1 MRKSSRK
8 PYFVYA
14 IILVLLMGLLPAD
27 LGSVARADS
36 NYKLEETFESY
47 SPGAKPAGWTIKT
60 PPQGVSVAVQTWEGY
75 AGKLLEIQQAAKT
88 AGSYIISRSVTDVT
102 YRSLLSYSFRAEQTG
117 AVIYLPTPQSG
128 SVTLVKFAIN
138 NGAFSYMK
146 KGAGSWTSVLPISA
160 GGWYDV
166 RVALDSG
173 SHTFDLSIDG
183 KRLLT
188 KEPMAEGGALALFYM
203 GFYKDSIGKI
213 GFDDFIVSGY
223 KQAVSA
229 AFSQQ
234 SYGLRRGEK
243 LSLPLQFTPA
253 DATDQTAAW
262 STGSE
267 EVATVD
273 ANGLVTGI
281 REGVTTVTAEPNE
294 ALPAVTATVAVY
306 EDPITDIVLA
316 PLQRAVPA
324 GSRVLLQATVT
335 PEDNTDTGILW
346 GTEDES
352 IAVIDRYGELTG
364 VSAGTT
370 TVFVTDETGTVRAE
384 AAVTVTG
391 RTTGQELYVAP
402 GGDDNNND
410 GTEASPFRT
419 IARAQ
424 AEVRQLNEDMDAD
437 IIVNLREGTYTLT
450 EPLGFTPEDSGT
462 NGYFVTHR
470 SYPGEQAAI
479 SGGRSVTGW
488 TVFDS
493 AKGIYRA
500 NVGTALQT
508 RQLFV
513 DGIRAVRARS
523 IAGLV
528 NPLKTATGYT
538 SDNTEL
544 AGWSNTSDMELVFN
558 ELWTNSRIKVESV
571 TASGGKAQIVLQEP
585 GRSAVFNR
593 GLTSATVPVYYENAM
608 ELLDESGEWYYN
620 RNEGMLYYKPRAW
633 EDLSTAGVVV
643 PVLEQLA
650 TVYGVSA
657 DEPVRNLNFEGL
669 KFMYTTW
676 NRPST
681 AAGHSDSQNNH
692 LRYPSIP
699 DELTDAAVMLELA
712 NTVNFRNNEFT
723 KLGITAV
730 RMQNGV
736 QNSQVEGNRF
746 YDISGSALNV
756 GQPNSSDR
764 NIYHPA
770 DHRLL
775 MKNNDVLNNVIHD
788 IGIDYKSA
796 SAVSA
801 GYPVDMDISHNE
813 MYNLPYSGT
822 HVGYGWDKLFDAAT
836 RNVKIQDNLIYD
848 LMGMGLRDGGAIYS
862 LGPTGATAEDKN
874 LVSGNYIRNQMDGNS
889 ALYTDEGSAYWKFE
903 HNVIDLKDAPLWHS
917 SLRWAMAY
925 VPTIHDVDF
934 VNNYTTTDGYTN
946 NGRNVLFE
954 NNTVRP
960 DAEWPQEA
968 RSIIDQAGL
977 EPEYASA
984 AEGQVSR
991 WKLDPLKLTA
1001 GGSGQVSVHAMNGKD
1016 QPLGKETS
1024 SFHYSI
1030 LDPAVASVS
1039 SAGVV
1044 TGLTQ
1049 GQTKLIVNIINGSIL
1064 RTITTDVFV
1073 GDTLATV
1080 RMEGHDG
1087 NVAYIR
1093 EGTDLQLQPYG
1104 ETLFGNR
1111 EELEEVTYTS
1121 SNPSVVS
1128 VSGTG
1133 LLTGHQTG
1141 SATLTLSAEYLGTMT
1156 QGQYEVKVWNEASQY
1171 EHPLTAELQ
1180 DPDGWY
1186 VSATANGLKETGQD
1200 SLTLRAP
1207 GGHIIYQNRK
1217 YQNELLDFKMK
1228 INDSAASTNWYAL
1241 MLNNQSK
1248 ELSYSTG
1255 SMYLVVIGTSGI
1267 ELHRFNEGVRTV
1279 IYGKID
1285 GLTSLGGPAIPN
1297 TAITFGVQSRVQLGA
1312 FQESGGVR
1320 LILKVDGVQIFN
1332 YLDTAAGAIG
1342 EAGYFGLVSRNASTE
1357 LGD

>member
-1 MRKSSRK
+1 MRKSSPK
-8 PYFVYA
+8 SYFVYA
-14 IILVLLMGLLPAD
+14 IIMILLMGLLPAD

-47 SPGAKPAGWTIKT
+47 SPGAKPAGWSIKT
-60 PPQGVSVAVQTWEGY
+60 PPQGVSVAVQAWEGY
-75 AGKLLEIQQAAKT
+75 AGKLLELHQAAKT
-88 AGSYIISRSVTDVT
+88 ASSYNISRSVTDVT
-102 YRSLLSYSFRAEQTG
+102 YRSMLSYSFRAEQTG

-128 SVTLVKFAIN
+128 SVPLVKFAIN

-160 GGWYDV
+160 GVWYDL
-166 RVALDSG
+166 RLALDGG
-173 SHTFDLSIDG
+173 SHSFDLSIDG
-183 KRLLT
+183 SRLLT
-188 KEPMAEGGALALFYM
+188 NEPMAEGGALTSFYM

-213 GFDDFIVSGY
+213 GFDNFIVSGY
-223 KQAVSA
+223 KKAISA
-229 AFSQQ
+229 AFSQAA
-234 SYGLRRGEK
+234 YELRRGAK
-243 LSLPLQFTPA
+243 LPLPLQFTPA
-253 DATDQTAAW
+253 DATDQSAVW
-262 STGSE
+262 STGNA
-267 EVATVD
+267 EVAAVD
-273 ANGLVTGI
+273 GNGIVTGI
-281 REGVTTVTAEPNE
+281 RQGVTTVTAQPNE
-294 ALPAVTATVAVY
+294 GLPAVTATVAVY
-306 EDPITDIVLA
+306 EDPITAIMLA
-316 PLQRAVPA
+316 PLERTVPA
-324 GSRVLLQATVT
+324 GSRVLLHASVT
-335 PEDNTDTGILW
+335 PQDNTDTGIRW
-346 GTEDES
+346 GTEDGS
-352 IAVIDRYGELTG
+352 IAAVDRYGELTG

-370 TVFVTDETGTVRAE
+370 TVFVTDETGSVRAE
-384 AAVTVTG
+384 TSVIVTG

-402 GGDDNNND
+402 GGDDSNN
-410 GTEASPFRT
+410 GTEAAPFRT
-419 IARAQ
+419 VARAQ
-424 AEVRQLNEDMDAD
+424 EAVRLLNEDMDSD
-437 IIVNLREGTYTLT
+437 IIVNLREGTYTLS
-450 EPLGFTPEDSGT
+450 EPLEFTPEDSGT
-462 NGYFVTHR
+462 NGYFVTYR

-479 SGGRSVTGW
+479 SGGRPVTGW

-500 NVGTALQT
+500 NAGTGLTT
-508 RQLFV
+508 RQLFI

-523 IAGLV
+523 AAGLV
-528 NPLKTATGYT
+528 NPVKTATGYT

-544 AGWSNTSDMELVFN
+544 AGWGNTSDMEMVFN
-558 ELWTNSRIKVESV
+558 ELWTNSRIKVESI
-571 TASGGKAQIVLQEP
+571 TSSGGKAQIGLQEP

-593 GLTSATVPVYYENAM
+593 GLTSATVPVYYENAF
-608 ELLDESGEWYYN
+608 ELLDEPGEWYYN
-620 RNEGMLYYKPRAW
+620 RVEGMLYYKPRAW
-633 EDLSTAGVVV
+633 EDLSTADVVV

-650 TVYGVSA
+650 TVYGISA

-692 LRYPSIP
+692 LRYPSIS
-699 DELTDAAVMLELA
+699 DELTDAAVMLELT

-736 QNSQVEGNRF
+736 QNSRIEGNRF

-756 GQPNSSDR
+756 GQPNSGDR

-822 HVGYGWDKLFDAAT
+822 HIGYGWDKLFDAAT
-836 RNVKIQDNLIYD
+836 RNVKIQNNLIYD

-862 LGPTGATAEDKN
+862 LGPTGATAAEKN

-903 HNVIDLKDAPLWHS
+903 HNVIDLKDTPLWHS
-917 SLRWAMAY
+917 PLRWAMAY

-946 NGRNVLFE
+946 NGRKVLFAD
-954 NNTVRP
+954 NTVQP
-960 DAEWPQEA
+960 DAQWPQA
-968 RSIIDQAGL
+968 AMPIIDQAGL
-977 EPEYASA
+977 RPEYASA

-991 WKLDPLKLTA
+991 WSLAPVKLTA
-1001 GGSGQVSVHAMNGKD
+1001 GGSEQVSIQAMDGKD
-1016 QPLGKETS
+1016 RPQGKETS
-1024 SFHYSI
+1024 SFYYNS
-1030 LDPAVASVS
+1030 LDPAVASVN
-1039 SAGVV
+1039 ATGEV
-1044 TGLTQ
+1044 TGLSQ
-1049 GQTKLIVNIINGSIL
+1049 GQTKLIVSIINGSIL

-1073 GDTLATV
+1073 GDTLAAV
-1080 RMEGHDG
+1080 RLEGHDG
-1087 NVAYIR
+1087 NVAYVH
-1093 EGTDLQLQPYG
+1093 EGADMQLQPYG

-1121 SNPSVVS
+1121 SDPSIVS
-1128 VSGTG
+1128 VSGNG
-1133 LLTGHQTG
+1133 LLTAHQTG
-1141 SATLTLSAEYLGTMT
+1141 SATLTLSAGYLGTVT
-1156 QGQYEVKVWNEASQY
+1156 QGQYEVKVWNEASTY
-1171 EHPLTAELQ
+1171 DHTLMAELQ
-1180 DPDGWY
+1180 DPEGWY
-1186 VSATANGLKETGQD
+1186 VSATANGLKETGAD

-1207 GGHIIYQNRK
+1207 GGHAIYQNRK
-1217 YQNELLDFKMK
+1217 YQNELLDFNMK
-1228 INDSAASTNWYAL
+1228 INDSAVSSNWYAL

-1297 TAITFGVQSRVQLGA
+1297 TAITFGEQSRVQLGA

-1320 LILKVDGVQIFN
+1320 LILKADGVQVFS

-1342 EAGYFGLVSRNASTE
+1342 EAGYFGLISRNASTE
-1357 LGD
+1357 LGY

>member
-1 MRKSSRK
+1 MRQSNRK
-8 PYFVYA
+8 PFFVCA
-14 IILVLLMGLLPAD
+14 IIMLLLTGLLPANP
-27 LGSVARADS
+27 GSVARADS
-36 NYKLEETFESY
+36 TYKLDETFESY
-47 SPGAKPAGWTIKT
+47 SPGTKPAGWTIKT

-146 KGAGSWTSVLPISA
+146 KGAGSWTSVMPISA
-160 GGWYDV
+160 GVWYDV
-166 RVALDSG
+166 RVAFDSG
-173 SHTFDLSIDG
+173 SYNFDLSIDG
-183 KRLLT
+183 NRLLT
-188 KEPMAEGGALALFYM
+188 KEPMAEGGALSLFYM

-262 STGSE
+262 STGSA

-281 REGVTTVTAEPNE
+281 REGVTTVTAQPNE

-316 PLQRAVPA
+316 PLQRAVPV
-324 GSRVLLQATVT
+324 GSRVVLQATVS
-335 PEDNTDTGILW
+335 PEDNTDTGIRW

-370 TVFVTDETGTVRAE
+370 EVFVTDETGSVRAE
-384 AAVTVTG
+384 TEVTVTG

-402 GGDDNNND
+402 GGNDSNN
-410 GTEASPFRT
+410 GTEAAPFRT

-424 AEVRQLNEDMDAD
+424 QAVRLLNEDMDAD
-437 IIVNLREGTYTLT
+437 IVVNLREGMYTLT
-450 EPLGFTPEDSGT
+450 EPLEFTPEDSGT
-462 NGYFVTHR
+462 NGYFVTYR

-500 NVGTALQT
+500 DVGTGLQT

-523 IAGLV
+523 TAGLV

-544 AGWSNTSDMELVFN
+544 AGWNNTSDIELVFN
-558 ELWTNSRIKVESV
+558 ELWTNSRIKVGSV

-608 ELLDESGEWYYN
+608 ELLDEAGEWYYN

-633 EDLSTAGVVV
+633 ENLSTAKVVV

-650 TVYGVSA
+650 TVYGSSA

-736 QNSQVEGNRF
+736 QNSRMEGNRF

-801 GYPVDMDISHNE
+801 GYPIDMDISHNE

-822 HVGYGWDKLFDAAT
+822 HIGYGWDKLFDAAT

-917 SLRWAMAY
+917 AFRWAMAY

-954 NNTVRP
+954 NNTVQP
-960 DAEWPQEA
+960 DAQWPQAA

-977 EPEYASA
+977 QPEYASA
-984 AEGQVSR
+984 ADGQVRR
-991 WKLDPLKLTA
+991 WKLDPLKLAA
-1001 GGSGQVSVHAMNGKD
+1001 GGSGQVSIHAMDGKD

-1024 SFHYSI
+1024 TFYYGI

-1039 SAGVV
+1039 SGGVV
-1044 TGLTQ
+1044 TGISQ

-1080 RMEGHDG
+1080 RLEGHDG

-1121 SNPSVVS
+1121 SDPSIVS
-1128 VSGTG
+1128 VSGGG

-1141 SATLTLSAEYLGTMT
+1141 SATLTLSAEYLGTVT
-1156 QGQYEVKVWNEASQY
+1156 QGQYEVKVWDEASQY

-1186 VSATANGLKETGQD
+1186 VSATANGLKETWQD

-1207 GGHIIYQNRK
+1207 GGHVIYQNRK

-1228 INDSAASTNWYAL
+1228 INDSAASSNWYAL

-1320 LILKVDGVQIFN
+1320 LILKVNGVQIFN

-1357 LGD
+1357 LGY

>member
-1 MRKSSRK
+1 MRQTSRK
-8 PYFVYA
+8 PFFVYA
-14 IILVLLMGLLPAD
+14 IIMVLLLGLLPAD

-36 NYKLEETFESY
+36 DYRLEETFETY

-60 PPQGVSVAVQTWEGY
+60 PPQGVSVGVQAWEGY
-75 AGKLLEIQQAAKT
+75 PGKLLELQQTSKLAS
-88 AGSYIISRSVTDVT
+88 SYSISRSVTDVT
-102 YRSLLSYSFRAEQTG
+102 YRSMFSYSFRAEQTG

-128 SVTLVKFAIN
+128 SVPLVKFAIN

-146 KGAGSWTSVLPISA
+146 KGAGSWTSVLPVSA
-160 GGWYDV
+160 GVWHEV
-166 RVALDSG
+166 RLSLDG
-173 SHTFDLSIDG
+173 GGHTFDLSIDG
-183 KRLLT
+183 NRLLT
-188 KEPMAEGGALALFYM
+188 KEPMAEGGALTSFYM

-370 TVFVTDETGTVRAE
+370 TVFVTDETGSVRAE
-384 AAVTVTG
+384 TSVTVTG

-450 EPLGFTPEDSGT
+450 EPLEFTPEDSGT
-462 NGYFVTHR
+462 NGYFVTYR

-500 NVGTALQT
+500 NVGTGLQT

-523 IAGLV
+523 TAGLV

-699 DELTDAAVMLELA
+699 DELTEAAVMLELA
-712 NTVNFRNNEFT
+712 NTVNFRSNEFT

-736 QNSQVEGNRF
+736 QNSLIEGNRF

-770 DHRLL
+770 DPRLL

-822 HVGYGWDKLFDAAT
+822 HIGYGWDKLFDAAT
-836 RNVKIQDNLIYD
+836 RNVKIQNNLIYD

-862 LGPTGATAEDKN
+862 LGPTGATAEGKN
-874 LVSGNYIRNQMDGNS
+874 LVSGNYIRNQMDGN
-889 ALYTDEGSAYWKFE
+889 AVLYTDEGSAYWSFE

-917 SLRWAMAY
+917 PLRWAMAY

-946 NGRNVLFE
+946 NGRNVLFQ
-954 NNTVRP
+954 NNLVQP
-960 DAEWPQEA
+960 DAAWPQA
-968 RSIIDQAGL
+968 ALSIIEQAGL
-977 EPEYASA
+977 QPEYASG

-991 WKLDPLKLTA
+991 WRLAPLKLAA
-1001 GGSGQVSVHAMNGKD
+1001 GASGQVSLQALDGKD
-1016 QPLGKETS
+1016 RPLGTAS
-1024 SFHYSI
+1024 STFFYSI

-1039 SAGVV
+1039 SGGEV
-1044 TGLTQ
+1044 TGLSQ
-1049 GQTKLIVNIINGSIL
+1049 GQTKLVVSILNGSML
-1064 RTITTDVFV
+1064 RTLSADVFV
-1073 GDTLATV
+1073 GDTLSTV
-1080 RMEGHDG
+1080 LLEGHDG
-1087 NVAYIR
+1087 HVAYIR
-1093 EGTDLQLQPYG
+1093 EGADLQLQPYG

-1111 EELEEVTYTS
+1111 EELDAVTYTS
-1121 SNPSVVS
+1121 SDPSIVS
-1128 VSGTG
+1128 VSGNG
-1133 LLTGHQTG
+1133 LLTAHQTG
-1141 SATLTLSAEYLGTMT
+1141 SATLTLSTEYLGTVT
-1156 QGQYEVKVWNEASQY
+1156 QGQYEVKVWNEESAY
-1171 EHPLTAELQ
+1171 DHTLQ
-1180 DPDGWY
+1180 GEVQDSGGWY
-1186 VSATANGLKETGQD
+1186 VAATANGLKESATD
-1200 SLTLRAP
+1200 TLTLRAP

-1217 YQNELLDFKMK
+1217 YQNELLDFTMT
-1228 INDSAASTNWYAL
+1228 INDSPASSSWYAL

-1255 SMYLVVIGTSGI
+1255 SMYLVVVGASGI
-1267 ELHRFNEGVRTV
+1267 ELHRFNSGVRTV
-1279 IYGKID
+1279 IYGAIE
-1285 GLTSLGGPAIPN
+1285 GLPSLGGPAIPN
-1297 TAITFGVQSRVQLGA
+1297 SFLPFGERKRVQLGA

-1320 LILKVDGVQIFN
+1320 LILKVNGVQVFN

-1357 LGD
+1357 LGY

>member
-1 MRKSSRK
+1 MRQSNRK
-8 PYFVYA
+8 PFFVCA
-14 IILVLLMGLLPAD
+14 IILLLLTGLLPANP
-27 LGSVARADS
+27 GSVARADS
-36 NYKLEETFESY
+36 TYKLDETFESY
-47 SPGAKPAGWTIKT
+47 SPGTKPAGWTIKT

-75 AGKLLEIQQAAKT
+75 AGKLLEIHQAAKT
-88 AGSYIISRSVTDVT
+88 AGSYIISKSVTDVT

-146 KGAGSWTSVLPISA
+146 KGAGSWTSVMPISA
-160 GGWYDV
+160 GVWYDV
-166 RVALDSG
+166 RVALDSV
-173 SHTFDLSIDG
+173 SHNFDLSIDG
-183 KRLLT
+183 NRLLT
-188 KEPMAEGGALALFYM
+188 KEPMAEGGALSLFYM

-223 KQAVSA
+223 KQAESA

-262 STGSE
+262 STGSA

-281 REGVTTVTAEPNE
+281 REGVTTVTAQPNE

-316 PLQRAVPA
+316 PLQRAVPV
-324 GSRVLLQATVT
+324 GSRVLLKATVT
-335 PEDNTDTGILW
+335 PEDNTDTGIRW

-370 TVFVTDETGTVRAE
+370 TVFVTDETGSVRAE
-384 AAVTVTG
+384 TEVTVTG

-402 GGDDNNND
+402 GGNDSNN
-410 GTEASPFRT
+410 GTEAAPFRT

-424 AEVRQLNEDMDAD
+424 QAVRLLNEDMDAD
-437 IIVNLREGTYTLT
+437 IVVNLRGGMYTLT
-450 EPLGFTPEDSGT
+450 EPLEFTPEDSGT
-462 NGYFVTHR
+462 NGYFVTYR

-500 NVGTALQT
+500 NVGTGLQT

-523 IAGLV
+523 TAGLV

-558 ELWTNSRIKVESV
+558 ELWTNSRIKVGSV

-608 ELLDESGEWYYN
+608 ELLDEAGEWYYN

-633 EDLSTAGVVV
+633 ENLSTAKVVV

-650 TVYGVSA
+650 TVYGSSA

-736 QNSQVEGNRF
+736 QNSRMEGNRF

-822 HVGYGWDKLFDAAT
+822 HIGYGWDKLFDAAT

-862 LGPTGATAEDKN
+862 LGPTGATAQDKN

-917 SLRWAMAY
+917 AFRWAMAY

-954 NNTVRP
+954 NNTVQP
-960 DAEWPQEA
+960 DAQWPQAA

-984 AEGQVSR
+984 ADGQVRR
-991 WKLDPLKLTA
+991 WKLDPLKLAA
-1001 GGSGQVSVHAMNGKD
+1001 GGSGQVSIQAMDGKD

-1024 SFHYSI
+1024 TFYYSI

-1039 SAGVV
+1039 SGGVV
-1044 TGLTQ
+1044 TGLSQ

-1080 RMEGHDG
+1080 RLEGHDG

-1121 SNPSVVS
+1121 SDPSIVS
-1128 VSGTG
+1128 VSEGG

-1141 SATLTLSAEYLGTMT
+1141 SATLTLSAEYLGTVT
-1156 QGQYEVKVWNEASQY
+1156 QGQYEVKVWDEASQY

-1207 GGHIIYQNRK
+1207 GGHVIYQNRK

-1228 INDSAASTNWYAL
+1228 INDSAASANWYAL

-1320 LILKVDGVQIFN
+1320 LILKVNGVQIFN

-1357 LGD
+1357 LGY

>member
-1 MRKSSRK
+1 MRQSSRK
-8 PYFVYA
+8 PFYVYA
-14 IILVLLMGLLPAD
+14 IIMVLLLGLFPAD

-36 NYKLEETFESY
+36 DYRLQETFETY
-47 SPGAKPAGWTIKT
+47 STGAKPAGWTIKT
-60 PPQGVSVAVQTWEGY
+60 PPQGVSVGVQAWEGY
-75 AGKLLEIQQAAKT
+75 PGKLLELEQTSKLAS
-88 AGSYIISRSVTDVT
+88 SYSISKSVTDVT
-102 YRSLLSYSFRAEQTG
+102 YRSMFSYSFRAEQTG

-128 SVTLVKFAIN
+128 SVPLVKFAIN

-146 KGAGSWTSVLPISA
+146 KGAGSWTSVLPVSA
-160 GGWYDV
+160 GVWHEV
-166 RVALDSG
+166 RLSLDG
-173 SHTFDLSIDG
+173 GGHTFDLSIDG
-183 KRLLT
+183 NRLLT
-188 KEPMAEGGALALFYM
+188 KEPMAEGGALTSFYM
-203 GFYKDSIGKI
+203 GFYKDSTGKI
-213 GFDDFIVSGY
+213 GFDNFIVSGY

-229 AFSQQ
+229 AFTQQ

-253 DATDQTAAW
+253 DATDQTAVW
-262 STGSE
+262 SSGDG

-273 ANGLVTGI
+273 GNGLVTGI
-281 REGVTTVTAEPNE
+281 RQGTTVVTAQPNE
-294 ALPAVTATVAVY
+294 ELPAVTATVAVY

-370 TVFVTDETGTVRAE
+370 TVFVTDETGSVRAE
-384 AAVTVTG
+384 TDVTVTG

-450 EPLGFTPEDSGT
+450 EPLEFTPEDSGT
-462 NGYFVTHR
+462 NGYFVTYR

-500 NVGTALQT
+500 NVGTGLQT

-523 IAGLV
+523 TAGLV

-608 ELLDESGEWYYN
+608 ELLDEAGEWYYN

-633 EDLSTAGVVV
+633 ENLSTAGVVV

-650 TVYGVSA
+650 TVYGRSA
-657 DEPVRNLNFEGL
+657 GEPVRNLNFEGL

-712 NTVNFRNNEFT
+712 NTVNFRNNQFT
-723 KLGITAV
+723 KLGITAL

-736 QNSQVEGNRF
+736 QNSLVEGNRF

-756 GQPNSSDR
+756 GQPNSTDR

-770 DHRLL
+770 DPRLL

-822 HVGYGWDKLFDAAT
+822 HIGYGWDKLFDAAT

-903 HNVIDLKDAPLWHS
+903 HNVIDLKDTPLWHS
-917 SLRWAMAY
+917 PLRWAMAY

-946 NGRNVLFE
+946 NGRNVLFAD
-954 NNTVRP
+954 NTVQP
-960 DAEWPQEA
+960 DAEWPQAA
-968 RSIIDQAGL
+968 RSIIDRAGL

-991 WKLDPLKLTA
+991 WKLDPLKLAA
-1001 GGSGQVSVHAMNGKD
+1001 GGSGQVSVRAMNGKD

-1024 SFHYSI
+1024 SFYYSI
-1030 LDPAVASVS
+1030 LNPAVASVS
-1039 SAGVV
+1039 SSGVV
-1044 TGLTQ
+1044 TGLAQ

-1064 RTITTDVFV
+1064 RTITTDVYV

-1080 RMEGHDG
+1080 RLEGHDG

-1093 EGTDLQLQPYG
+1093 EGTGLQLQPYG

-1121 SNPSVVS
+1121 SDPSIVS

-1141 SATLTLSAEYLGTMT
+1141 SATLTLSAEYLGTVT
-1156 QGQYEVKVWNEASQY
+1156 QGQYEVKVWNEVSQY

-1228 INDSAASTNWYAL
+1228 INDSAASSNWYAL

-1285 GLTSLGGPAIPN
+1285 GLTSLDGPAIPN

-1320 LILKVDGVQIFN
+1320 LILKVNGVQIFN

-1357 LGD
+1357 LGY